1 MFLKNIKT
9 TIGALICVVTTQVS
23 AQNFKVVL
31 DAGHGGHD
39 FGAVRSNYVEK
50 KIVLDVALRVGEL
63 LKKDKNIEVIF
74 TRKTDVFIP
83 LKERSAI
90 ANREKADVF
99 VSIHANAVANG
110 PSAVGTETFV
120 MGTSKNQSNLDV
132 AKKENAVI
140 TLENDYKTS
149 YAGYDPNDPSSIIG
163 LTLLQE
169 QYVNQ
174 SIDLAAKIQNRFT
187 NDLQRKNRGVK
198 QGPFW
203 VLHGAF
209 MPSVLIELGFLSNPE
224 EGEYLNSERGKEEL
238 AQAIVTAILD
248 YKRQNHN
255 STTISDS
262 EIKRVAA
269 NTGAVKEE
277 KAPQKRIFLED
288 LEKEK
293 AIKEQAKIS
302 SIDITKPAEVTKKG
316 VVFKVQ
322 IAASNKNTATTAS
335 NFKGLSGVTSV
346 KEGTMYKYY
355 YGESTDITHTRK
367 ALEEAKNKGYTS
379 AFLVAYKDGNK
390 ISVQD
395 ALK

>member
-110 PSAVGTETFV
+110 PSAMGTETFV

-255 STTISDS
+255 SATISDS

-269 NTGAVKEE
+269 NTSSTKEE
-277 KAPQKRIFLED
+277 KVQPKRIFLED

-293 AIKEQAKIS
+293 AVKEQAKIS

-322 IAASNKNTATTAS
+322 IAASNKDTATTPS